1 MPIIAL
7 QYHDVKINTEF
18 NDLYSL
24 IRSDGVN
31 NTTSGVTGGI
41 LTGSLYVDYV
51 YLDSDERRRFAQVSH
66 EYLIEQVQF
75 NNNDLITANKSI
87 HKATLNFDHPV
98 KSLFWVI
105 SSDANTTKNTLTGN
119 KMLTYSTT
127 LDNKMEDET
136 FDDIKLLLNS
146 HDRFSARKADYF
158 RLVQNYQHHSNCSR
172 KHIYTYSFALKP
184 DEHQPSGT
192 CNFSR
197 IDSSEFFINLNDN
210 IPVSQLKV
218 FAMNYNVLR
227 IMSGMGGLAYSN

>member
-1 MPIIAL
+1 M
-7 QYHDVKINTEF
+7 
-18 NDLYSL
+18 
-24 IRSDGVN
+24 
-31 NTTSGVTGGI
+31 
-41 LTGSLYVDYV
+41 TGSLYVDYV

-136 FDDIKLLLNS
+136 FDDVKLLLNS
-146 HDRFSARKADYF
+146 HDRFSK
-158 RLVQNYQHHSNCSR
+158 
-172 KHIYTYSFALKP
+172 
-184 DEHQPSGT
+184 
-192 CNFSR
+192 
-197 IDSSEFFINLNDN
+197 
-210 IPVSQLKV
+210 
-218 FAMNYNVLR
+218 
-227 IMSGMGGLAYSN
+227 